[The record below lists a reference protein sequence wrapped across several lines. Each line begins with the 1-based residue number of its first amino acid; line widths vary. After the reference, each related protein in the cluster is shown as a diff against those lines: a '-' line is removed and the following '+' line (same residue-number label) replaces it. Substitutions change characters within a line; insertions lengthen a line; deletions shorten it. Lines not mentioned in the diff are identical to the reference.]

1 MVRGAFPKASSIRA
15 YFVGPSLRSLKGWK
29 IYCWRIN
36 VDNSYKYVHRSILF
50 FTHIY
55 PRYLSPF
62 ATLSI
67 HASVFCSCSGEGV
80 SDAEVVQVFAGLII
94 SQSTI
99 SQSILSIVNIVQ
111 SMHYV
116 AINLSREF
124 KSLQN

>member
-1 MVRGAFPKASSIRA
+1 MLTTLISMFTEA
-15 YFVGPSLRSLKGWK
+15 YFFL
-29 IYCWRIN
+29 
-36 VDNSYKYVHRSILF
+36 
-50 FTHIY
+50 HIY
-55 PRYLSPF
+55 IRDICDLLQLCLF
-62 ATLSI
+62 ML
-67 HASVFCSCSGEGV
+67 VFFCSCSGEGV